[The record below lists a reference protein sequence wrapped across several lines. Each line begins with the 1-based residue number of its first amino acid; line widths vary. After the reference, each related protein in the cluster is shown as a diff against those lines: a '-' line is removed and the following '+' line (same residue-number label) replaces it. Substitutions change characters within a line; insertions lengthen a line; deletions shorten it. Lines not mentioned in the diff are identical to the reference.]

1 MTEVCGTQQE
11 NEPEPE
17 EEEEPLLARNLRFFW
32 GLGDLSLTLRSDL

>member
-17 EEEEPLLARNLRFFW
+17 EEEEPLLARNLRF
-32 GLGDLSLTLRSDL
+32 GGVSGT